1 MELLNLLLS
10 DWVGRLSLFTVL
22 FCVTMIIYVAV
33 YAVRQVLKSEDE
45 ATGEDRLDD
54 NTISKV

>member
-22 FCVTMIIYVAV
+22 FCVAMITYVAV
-33 YAVRQVLKSEDE
+33 YAIRQVLKSEDE
-45 ATGEDRLDD
+45 ATREDRLDD
-54 NTISKV
+54 NTIFKV